1 MLPAKRGSRVC
12 SSCGCTN
19 GNRASVCKAC
29 HKAFISIN
37 RVEGEPLHRNPAKRT
52 SSDVSSLIPPDLQP
66 KPQKL
71 YSVRIR
77 DRGPDYRTYVAV
89 TDDQKWQCH
98 YTSCKAAQDSRLRS
112 VPLGSASSCHTC
124 NHIQWAQQ
132 PSINNNHDTCLT
144 LDLEKLPELPFPK
157 KTREELELL
166 FHTSGGSLLQRVSEE
181 MFLVRNAQPTQ
192 EHQFGVLH
200 VRFSLKS
207 KNAAK
212 AAAPPMF
219 ICPCSAYKRFSS
231 LTAHAG
237 GGTTPRLSKRCI
249 HYYICLWA
257 FACNRSLAEEF
268 HQHLAPD
275 LESRE
280 LHRLA

>member
-1 MLPAKRGSRVC
+1 MPPGIQYLWYSGLAMLPAKRGSRVC

-89 TDDQKWQCH
+89 TEDQKWQCH
-98 YTSCKAAQDSRLRS
+98 YTSCKTAQDSRLRS

-144 LDLEKLPELPFPK
+144 LDLAKLPELPFPK
-157 KTREELELL
+157 KIREELELL
-166 FHTSGGSLLQRVSEE
+166 FHTSGGNLLQRVSEE

-207 KNAAK
+207 KK
-212 AAAPPMF
+212 
-219 ICPCSAYKRFSS
+219 CCKSS
-231 LTAHAG
+231 SPAHVHLSLFCIQEIFVIDRSCWRWNN
-237 GGTTPRLSKRCI
+237 TPIVETVHPLLYLSLGV
-249 HYYICLWA
+249 CLQQKL
-257 FACNRSLAEEF
+257 S
-268 HQHLAPD
+268 
-275 LESRE
+275 
-280 LHRLA
+280 